1 MSKIWIARPYYYFMN
16 PLIRRLIK
24 YEERLNAEL
33 YKKIQSDKSYV
44 GVFRPIRLF
53 VIYEQLLCMS
63 IQTNGIL
70 RYGQTAYTPFLLADV
85 LDGNFDSK
93 EIEQAIKALE
103 DISLLKI
110 DESGSIILTCFTQEI
125 PTTADSLAVDNPLPL
140 SPEGKKQEE
149 KPTHSPCVQLLI
161 KEGYIFDDDSKN
173 VKKSKIQ
180 DFENYL
186 TFIKNKN
193 AKLTI
198 RDLYEMVLLFLK
210 DLKDSGKKPD
220 SITSRLAYFTKSMEK
235 AIKDRNQSEVKKSVD
250 EIDFKWNI

>member
-1 MSKIWIARPYYYFMN
+1 MSKIWIARPHYYFTS

-24 YEERLNAEL
+24 YEERLNADL
-33 YKKIQSDKSYV
+33 YKKIQSDKSFV
-44 GVFRPIRLF
+44 GVYRPIRLF

-63 IQTNGIL
+63 IQTNGVL
-70 RYGQTAYTPFLLADV
+70 RYGQSAYTPFLLADV
-85 LDGNFDSK
+85 LDGNFETQ

-103 DISLLKI
+103 DIGLLKI
-110 DESGSIILTCFTQEI
+110 DESGSIILTCFKDDI

-140 SPEGKKQEE
+140 SPKENKQEE
-149 KPTHSPCVQLLI
+149 KPAHSPCVQLLI
-161 KEGYIFDDDSKN
+161 KEGYLFEDDSKN

-193 AKLTI
+193 SKLTV
-198 RDLYEMVLLFLK
+198 RDIYEMVLLFLK
-210 DLKDSGKKPD
+210 DLKDSGKKPE

-235 AIKDRNQSEVKKSVD
+235 AIKDKNQNEVKKSVD
-250 EIDFKWNI
+250 EIDYKWNI

>member
-1 MSKIWIARPYYYFMN
+1 MSKIWIARPHYYFTS
-16 PLIRRLIK
+16 PPIRRLIK

-125 PTTADSLAVDNPLPL
+125 PTTADSLAVNNPLP
-140 SPEGKKQEE
+140 PDENKKEE
-149 KPTHSPCVQLLI
+149 KEKPAHSPCVQLLI
-161 KEGYIFDDDSKN
+161 KEGYLNEDDRMN

-180 DFENYL
+180 DFENYI
-186 TFIKNKN
+186 TFIRNKN
-193 AKLTI
+193 SKLTI
-198 RDLYEMVLLFLK
+198 RDLYEMVSLFLK

-220 SITSRLAYFTKSMEK
+220 SITSRLAYFSKSMEK
-235 AIKDRNQSEVKKSVD
+235 AIKDRNQNEVKKSVD